1 MQDKS
6 GKRAAFDI
14 IMISDGLSWQ
24 YNGEE
29 MLRDKKPMSGVALHG
44 FLKSRFAVATDI
56 IASGVASAEGHRR
69 PEELRA
75 LRRGQILADMASEVA
90 SPGVQV
96 WVLNLGQ
103 HLVRCEGCT
112 SDGSAH
118 QRPVFLIGVVHKESE
133 DINLIEALRMALA
146 RRSDLPKPENYSLF
160 DLRRR

>member
-56 IASGVASAEGHRR
+56 IASGVASAEGHRG
-69 PEELRA
+69 PGRA
-75 LRRGQILADMASEVA
+75 TRAETW
-90 SPGVQV
+90 P
-96 WVLNLGQ
+96 N
-103 HLVRCEGCT
+103 T
-112 SDGSAH
+112 SRYG
-118 QRPVFLIGVVHKESE
+118 I
-133 DINLIEALRMALA
+133 
-146 RRSDLPKPENYSLF
+146 
-160 DLRRR
+160 